1 MKYLMAVFFI
11 LVTHVCWS
19 NDKSPVISKET
30 WENNSSELMQ
40 SIFDNEQEQKNTQY
54 KDEQNKLP
62 DDKREKRLSK
72 NQYWLVNKKQDLWLG
87 IFDGKQVVVP
97 GGIYDGLLEKTSQ
110 YQQVIRVKQ
119 HNRTSQFLL
128 TNLTQ
133 DGIEYPLLCIGRLDS
148 ILKDSPDYL
157 LFYSACTFEGL
168 QLNSQQH
175 EGYYDILFYSKTYDT
190 LIRLNGFPYSA
201 SGGDVD
207 YYSKGFRKIKDYYMD
222 SNIGVAFKFIGK
234 DQVIE
239 VNPKTGTYKKSE
251 KIQER
256 NSSGQ
261 WVMVDD
267 PEQFKPDLLKR
278 LPEVVVNN

>member
-1 MKYLMAVFFI
+1 MKYLMAIFFI
-11 LVTHVCWS
+11 LVTHLCWS
-19 NDKSPVISKET
+19 NDKFPVISKET

-87 IFDGKQVVVP
+87 LFDGKQVVVP

-119 HNRTSQFLL
+119 HNRISQFLL

-133 DGIEYPLLCIGRLDS
+133 DGVEYPLLCIGKSDS

-157 LFYSACTFEGL
+157 LFYSACTFESL
-168 QLNSQQH
+168 QLDSQQH

-201 SGGDVD
+201 SGGDID
-207 YYSKGFRKIKDYYMD
+207 YYSKGLRKIK
-222 SNIGVAFKFIGK
+222 
-234 DQVIE
+234 
-239 VNPKTGTYKKSE
+239 
-251 KIQER
+251 
-256 NSSGQ
+256 
-261 WVMVDD
+261 
-267 PEQFKPDLLKR
+267 
-278 LPEVVVNN
+278 

>member
-1 MKYLMAVFFI
+1 MKCLMAIFFI
-11 LVTHVCWS
+11 LVTPVCWS
-19 NDKSPVISKET
+19 TNNFPIITSDT
-30 WENNSSELMQ
+30 WENNSSGLMQ
-40 SIFDNEQEQKNTQY
+40 DIFDNEQKQNNIQY

-62 DDKREKRLSK
+62 DSKREKRLSK

-97 GGIYDGLLEKTSQ
+97 GGIYDGITEKTSQ

-119 HNRTSQFLL
+119 NNRISQFLL

-133 DGIEYPLLCIGRLDS
+133 DGVEYPPLCISRLDS
-148 ILKDSPDYL
+148 ILKDSLDYV
-157 LFYSACTFEGL
+157 LFYSACTLEGL
-168 QLNSQQH
+168 QLNSPQH
-175 EGYYDILFYSKTYDT
+175 EGYYDILFYSKSYDT

-201 SGGDVD
+201 SDGNVD
-207 YYSKGFRKIKDYYMD
+207 HYSKNFIKIKDYYID
-222 SNIGVAFKFIGK
+222 SNIEVAFKFIGK
-234 DQVIE
+234 DQVVEID
-239 VNPKTGTYKKSE
+239 PKTGSYKKPE

-256 NSSGQ
+256 DPSGQ
-261 WVMVDD
+261 WILVDD